1 MEWRNTNMFETL
13 SLLTLQ
19 QYWWFIVALLGAL
32 FVFLMFVQGGQTLL
46 NTLAKTEKEK
56 NVIIASLGRKWEL
69 GFTSLVMF
77 GGALFAA
84 FPLLYAVSFGGAYY
98 VWMAILFCFII
109 QAVSYEY
116 RKKPNNFF
124 GQKNYERFLYI
135 NGSVGIILIGIALAT
150 FYTGGNFIKNDM
162 NLSAW
167 TNHTYGLEAVL
178 NPFNIAFGLTIFFL
192 ARAQASLYFINNIG
206 ESIIVQRAR
215 EQLKM
220 DAILFVG
227 FFLMFAGMLL
237 FMSGVAY
244 SEKSFDVVNYKFL
257 HNLFETPVILV
268 SLLTG
273 VLLVLYAFYITLF
286 KASKKGIWFSG
297 VGTVMTVVSLL
308 SLLGYNQTAIYPS
321 LSDIDSSLT
330 IENSS
335 GSHYTLTVMS
345 YVSLMVPFVLG
356 YIYLVWKSMDKKQLT
371 SEEVESD
378 HHHY

>member
-1 MEWRNTNMFETL
+1 MFETL

-19 QYWWFIVALLGAL
+19 QYWWFIVALLGGL

-46 NTLAKTEKEK
+46 NTLAKTDEEK

-124 GQKNYERFLYI
+124 GQKTYERFLYI
-135 NGSVGIILIGIALAT
+135 NGSLGIILIGIALAT
-150 FYTGGNFIKNDM
+150 LYTGGHFIKNDM

-178 NPFNIAFGLTIFFL
+178 NPFNVAFGLTVFFL
-192 ARAQASLYFINNIG
+192 ARVQASLYFINNIAE
-206 ESIIVQRAR
+206 ESIVQRAR
-215 EQLKM
+215 KQLKT
-220 DAILFVG
+220 DALLFLA
-227 FFLMFAGMLL
+227 FFLVVAFSLGML
-237 FMSGVAY
+237 SGVAY
-244 SEKSFDVVNYKFL
+244 DDSGFKVVEHKFFW
-257 HNLFETPVILV
+257 NLLASPVLLI
-268 SLLTG
+268 SLLLG
-273 VLLVLYAFYITLF
+273 VVLVLFALYTTLF
-286 KASKKGIWFSG
+286 KASTKGVWFSG
-297 VGTVMTVVSLL
+297 VGTVLTVVSLL
-308 SLLGYNQTAIYPS
+308 SLLGFNQTAIYPS
-321 LSDIDSSLT
+321 LSDIGSSLS

-335 GSHYTLTVMS
+335 GSHYTLSAMS

-356 YIYLVWKSMDKKQLT
+356 YIYLVWKSMDKEKIT

>member
-1 MEWRNTNMFETL
+1 MFETL

-46 NTLAKTEKEK
+46 NTLAKTEEEK

-84 FPLLYAVSFGGAYY
+84 FPLLYAVSFGGAYF

-178 NPFNIAFGLTIFFL
+178 NPFNVAFGLTIFFL
-192 ARAQASLYFINNIG
+192 ARAQASLYFINNIN
-206 ESIIVQRAR
+206 ESNIVQRAR
-215 EQLKM
+215 KQLKV
-220 DAILFVG
+220 DALLFLA
-227 FFLMFAGMLL
+227 FFLVVAVTLCML
-237 FMSGVAY
+237 SGVAY
-244 SEKSFDVVNYKFL
+244 DESGFKVVEHQFFW
-257 HNLFETPVILV
+257 NLVTSPLILV
-268 SLLTG
+268 SLLAG
-273 VLLVLYAFYITLF
+273 VVLVLFAFYITLF
-286 KASKKGIWFSG
+286 KASIKGVWFSG
-297 VGTVMTVVSLL
+297 VGTVLTVLSIL
-308 SLLGYNQTAIYPS
+308 SLLGFNQTAIYPS
-321 LSDIDSSLT
+321 LSDIASSLT

-345 YVSLMVPFVLG
+345 YVSLMVPFILG
-356 YIYLVWKSMDKKQLT
+356 YIYLVWKSMDKEQIT